1 LGPEGASWER
11 EETRRMLREI
21 ERALLPDQSIHRWD
35 LTRVDIRQ
43 FDYVLEDV
51 LGISLRP
58 DV

>member
-1 LGPEGASWER
+1 
-11 EETRRMLREI
+11 MLREI